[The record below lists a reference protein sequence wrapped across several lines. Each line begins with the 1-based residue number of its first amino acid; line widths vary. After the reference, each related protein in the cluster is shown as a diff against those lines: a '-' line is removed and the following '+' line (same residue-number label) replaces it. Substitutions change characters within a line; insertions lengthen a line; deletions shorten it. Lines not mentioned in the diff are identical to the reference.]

1 MIPLRN
7 KVPKRRTT
15 TTKNPTGNNWTDHK
29 ADLKEDFNS
38 HCAYCDSF
46 DGFRNTYYEVDH
58 FIPKDF
64 FKQFGNI
71 GVCQYDNLVYSC
83 KFCNNA
89 KRAKWPTQSEILHND
104 GSMGFV
110 DPCLVEYDTHFYRTI
125 EGAIMW
131 KTDLGKWMYK
141 EAFKFDERERSL
153 IVLWNLNRLRLT
165 IQMITVELG
174 KYQQHSDLYKEI
186 ENKAKEYSFEYVKFH
201 KELIEFHDQ

>member
-7 KVPKRRTT
+7 KVPKRRTN
-15 TTKNPTGNNWTDHK
+15 TTKNPTGNKWTEHK

-38 HCAYCDSF
+38 HCAYCDSY

-64 FKQFGNI
+64 FKILGNI
-71 GVCQYDNLVYSC
+71 GLCQYDNLVYSC

-89 KRAKWPTQSEILHND
+89 KRAKWTTQSEMLHND
-104 GSMGFV
+104 GIKGFV
-110 DPCLVEYDTHFYRTI
+110 DPCLLEYDTHLYRTT

-153 IVLWNLNRLRLT
+153 IVLWNLNRLRLIIKLIET
-165 IQMITVELG
+165 ELE
-174 KYQQHSDLYKEI
+174 KYQKHSDIYKEI
-186 ENKAKEYSFEYVKFH
+186 ENKVNEYSFEYVKFH
-201 KELIEFHDQ
+201 KELIEFYDQ